1 MGNEANKRKE
11 QIKEDMLQSEI
22 KAHSI
27 KGHKKK
33 NGYDRTR
40 CL

>member
-1 MGNEANKRKE
+1 MGNEANKRKD

-33 NGYDRTR
+33 WI
-40 CL
+40 